1 MVFAALDYP
10 ERYEDKHAEL
20 VAFVKSRFPTVNSGF
35 QCDSW
40 IWIYLGDEKVAIDT
54 FSSTKHWIKSSRPGP
69 HVDKVIQALR
79 ATYSVRVYPAPESE
93 PHE

>member
-10 ERYEDKHAEL
+10 EHYEHKHAEL
-20 VAFVKSRFPTVNSGF
+20 VEFLKSRFPKMDSGL

-69 HVDKVIQALR
+69 HIDKVIQALQ
-79 ATYSVRVYPAPESE
+79 ATYSVDVYSAPEPE